1 MEFGYRLGVTATTAS
16 AAGDPTRVEVAA
28 LTPAQE
34 RIVAAA
40 RTLFEEHGVNGTSLQ
55 MIADALG
62 VTKAAVYHKFRTK
75 DEIVLATVASEIT
88 PLQELLDEADAA
100 TAPGRTYDIVVDGL
114 ISHSLS
120 RRHRKMLLR
129 DDPVVVRLL
138 AEHAPF
144 RHVMERMY
152 DALTRDAGIE
162 SRVQAV
168 MFTSAIGAVAIHP
181 LVADLDDDALRRELY
196 HFARHLAERPL
207 D

>member
-1 MEFGYRLGVTATTAS
+1 MTAATAS
-16 AAGDPTRVEVAA
+16 AADPTRVEVGA

-40 RTLFEEHGVNGTSLQ
+40 QTLFEEHGVNGTSLQ

-75 DEIVLATVASEIT
+75 DEIVLATVASELS
-88 PLQELLDEADAA
+88 PLQELLDQADAE
-100 TAPGRTYDIVVDGL
+100 TAPGRTYDIVVDEL

-138 AEHAPF
+138 AEHEPF
-144 RHVMERMY
+144 RRVMERMY
-152 DALTRDAGIE
+152 DALTRDDGIE

-168 MFTSAIGAVAIHP
+168 MFTSAIGTVAIHP
-181 LVADLDDDALRRELY
+181 LVADLDDDALREELH
-196 HFARHLAERPL
+196 HFARHLAARPL

>member
-1 MEFGYRLGVTATTAS
+1 VTATTAP
-16 AAGDPTRVEVAA
+16 AAGDPARVEIAP

-40 RTLFEEHGVNGTSLQ
+40 QALFEERGVNGTSLQ

-75 DEIVLATVASEIT
+75 DEIVLATVANEIT

-100 TAPGRTYDIVVDGL
+100 ADPRSTYEIVVDGL
-114 ISHSLS
+114 IEHSLS
-120 RRHRKMLLR
+120 RRNRKMLLR

-144 RHVMERMY
+144 RHLMERMY
-152 DALTRDAGIE
+152 DALTRDEGIE

-168 MFTSAIGAVAIHP
+168 MFTSAMGAAAIHP
-181 LVADLDDDALRRELY
+181 LVADLDDDTLREELH